1 MWIAECGLKKNV
13 SFLNPHSA
21 IVKLV
26 KHRVQF
32 GEWRG
37 QFSGDKPLSDPG
49 AGFFIRPV
57 PELKKYSS

>member
-1 MWIAECGLKKNV
+1 MRIEEKRK
-13 SFLNPHSA
+13 FLESASA

-49 AGFFIRPV
+49 DGLHLT
-57 PELKKYSS
+57 ELKKYSS